1 MGRKNVSRFRI
12 VASDSRNARD
22 GRFLEVLGYYNPQ
35 ATPKEFKINTQR
47 VAYWIQ
53 KGAVINDTIKTL
65 LKQDRFYEKLEGI
78 KKGLSEENL
87 NLSRLP
93 DRKKR
98 VKNRKKEEAKEAK

>member
-1 MGRKNVSRFRI
+1 
-12 VASDSRNARD
+12 
-22 GRFLEVLGYYNPQ
+22 
-35 ATPKEFKINTQR
+35 
-47 VAYWIQ
+47 
-53 KGAVINDTIKTL
+53 VINDTIKTL